1 MGGNLIMRFVSPTKT
16 KAQIAAIA
24 TDTLNQRISAIE
36 QVLKNSASVLDG
48 VKLEELV
55 NFSVPLTSQ
64 QSPDQIE
71 DGVLLSY
78 KDGKLVEETNLN
90 GGTF

>member
-1 MGGNLIMRFVSPTKT
+1 MRFTSPTKT
-16 KAQIAAIA
+16 KAQIANIAIDA
-24 TDTLNQRISAIE
+24 VNARLSAIE
-36 QVLKNSASVLDG
+36 TKLKDSESILDG
-48 VKLEELV
+48 VALEELV